1 MTTFEF
7 FKMENIHWLPVEPEK
22 LIQRRKIPLYTY
34 EQFSELTQD
43 PLSALIQEYG
53 PDGFSTTADGSPV
66 IIYNKAQNPGRKRW
80 TLMHELSHI
89 VLGHL
94 DQCGGMQ
101 AHRQARDRFDRHA
114 DFFTVNALAPLPV
127 LGLCRAN
134 TESMIQRMTGLSREA
149 SRYRL
154 QELADGSCTKWGFS
168 SQTVRGYSEQ
178 FAEYIDY
185 VIDGD
190 FYADWDFDT
199 EMEYLL
205 RPSRKKNQPT
215 KPRPM
220 RHCTY
225 YLPRRPAP
233 QPYVPSKAEQE
244 RFDRL
249 EEEYYDALFEEWYG
263 EK

>member
-1 MTTFEF
+1 
-7 FKMENIHWLPVEPEK
+7 
-22 LIQRRKIPLYTY
+22 
-34 EQFSELTQD
+34 
-43 PLSALIQEYG
+43 
-53 PDGFSTTADGSPV
+53 
-66 IIYNKAQNPGRKRW
+66 
-80 TLMHELSHI
+80 MHELSHI

-94 DQCGGMQ
+94 DECGGMQ

-154 QELADGSCTKWGFS
+154 KELSDGSCTNWGFS

-185 VIDGD
+185 VTDGD

-199 EMEYLL
+199 EMEYRF
-205 RPSRKKNQPT
+205 RPSRKKDRPA
-215 KPRPM
+215 KPRPA
-220 RHCTY
+220 RHWAY

-249 EEEYYDALFEEWYG
+249 EEAYYDALFEEWYG